1 MTPELELELFR
12 FLVRLRSP
20 LRGSRDAD
28 QALRSIL
35 RSTIPFLQADAGCIA
50 TMPPGADRARVVFR
64 VPREVEFDLD
74 ALTGTLEGK
83 WPRMPRDLLVAVI
96 TRRARPWGVIAL
108 RRKSGDFTEGFGRS
122 LGRIAETASELVQH
136 IDSERIRE
144 VRFRID
150 QKIMEELRG
159 RDLFYQILHGLRSLT
174 GYDHSSALLVPGEQ
188 RQHLII
194 EAEQIAWEKAKSERI
209 GGRIPIERSLEPTL
223 EYGAVYGFDRDSG
236 GGPWKEWTG
245 FEAEEIADLLD
256 VEGQTARNDEAPEAG
271 SVLCAVVAGR
281 EGLLGLLK
289 IASRHKG
296 SLGPYE
302 ADLVRRFLP
311 HVSVAIQNSRRTETL
326 QANLVAAERRSAMAE
341 LARSV
346 AHDVNNALGAVL
358 PLAQQIV
365 ADLQTDE
372 PIHRDQLLEDLL
384 QIEQSVVV
392 CRRIFGG
399 MLSFARGAAKHR
411 GTGELD
417 TAVQAAM
424 TILRD
429 GFSRRRIEC
438 EIDVERGIPPLRT
451 DQSQLDQVVFNL
463 LANARDAMIE
473 GGKLTVRARRLGHH
487 AELLVADTGEGID
500 EERLERIQEPFFTTK
515 KQGTGLGL
523 SIVRNIVWEARG
535 DLRFES
541 SPGEGTRVHVR
552 LPLAIDPRSAP
563 PPSPAAETE
572 TVTEIRNEP
581 DEA

>member
-50 TMPPGADRARVVFR
+50 TMPPGTGRAQVVFR
-64 VPREVEFDLD
+64 VPREIDFDLD
-74 ALTGTLEGK
+74 ALTGPLEGK
-83 WPRMPRDLLVAVI
+83 WPRLPRDLLVAVI
-96 TRRARPWGVIAL
+96 TRRARPWGVLAL
-108 RRKSGDFTEGFGRS
+108 RRTGGDFPDGFGRA
-122 LGRIAETASELVQH
+122 LGRIAETASELVQQ
-136 IDSERIRE
+136 IDGERIRE

-174 GYDHSSALLVPGEQ
+174 GYDHSSALLVPSEP
-188 RQHLII
+188 REHLVI
-194 EAEQIAWEKAKSERI
+194 EAEQIAWEKAKSPRI
-209 GGRIPIERSLEPTL
+209 GERVPIERSLEPTL
-223 EYGAVYGFDRDSG
+223 EYGAVYGFDREAG

-256 VEGQTARNDEAPEAG
+256 VECQTARADGAPEEG
-271 SVLCAVVAGR
+271 SILCAVVAGR
-281 EGLLGLLK
+281 DGLLGLLK

-365 ADLQTDE
+365 ADLQSDE
-372 PIHRDQLLEDLL
+372 PMHRDQLLQDLL

-417 TAVQAAM
+417 PAVQAAI

-429 GFSRRRIEC
+429 GFSRRHIQC

-451 DQSQLDQVVFNL
+451 DQGQLDQLVFNL
-463 LANARDAMIE
+463 LANARDAMTE
-473 GGKLTVRARRLGHH
+473 GGKVTVRARRINHH
-487 AELLVADTGEGID
+487 AELLVGDTGEGID
-500 EERLERIQEPFFTTK
+500 EERLARIQEPFFTTK

-541 SPGEGTRVHVR
+541 RPGEGTRVFVR
-552 LPLAIDPRSAP
+552 LPLAADPRSAP
-563 PPSPAAETE
+563 ATPPSSG
-572 TVTEIRNEP
+572 NEP
-581 DEA
+581 LTRTESDEA